1 MLYCYQKG
9 GGLVKTDK
17 IKALLALTGK
27 TNKEF
32 YEYLGI
38 TRQSMYLK
46 QKKDMYNA
54 DDLIK
59 LGELTNT
66 LLAFIDQNNK
76 VLLSFDYAD
85 LRK

>member
-1 MLYCYQKG
+1 M
-9 GGLVKTDK
+9 KTDK

-38 TRQSMYLK
+38 SRQAMYLK
-46 QKKDMYNA
+46 AKKDMYNA

-59 LGELTNT
+59 LCGLTNT
-66 LLAFIDQNNK
+66 RLAFIDQQNK
-76 VLLSFDYAD
+76 VLLGFDSDD